1 MNVFQALKFITI
13 NHQNVS
19 PDSVALTDLNGKP
32 NAVMTDLLHDILTKI
47 YLFVDLDSIEDVGE
61 MIAKLARVTPLPQ
74 DVLDEYEK
82 ALEQAVYQVNFATKK
97 NLVEIVYDDFVWFN
111 SASLM
116 TQGWNHLKNPND
128 AQLIIRIFL
137 TLKGMS

>member
-97 NLVEIVYDDFVWFN
+97 NLVEIVYDDFV
-111 SASLM
+111 
-116 TQGWNHLKNPND
+116 
-128 AQLIIRIFL
+128 
-137 TLKGMS
+137 